1 MRWLLTGCLLG
12 GFGALLKYWQSP
24 FAIWASLT
32 GVAVLAVGFLNW
44 LNAYGSGA
52 GRARSHG
59 GDGWSSAGSDY
70 DCSGSGDGCGGDGGG
85 GGGD

>member
-1 MRWLLTGCLLG
+1 MRWLITGCLLG
-12 GFGALLKYWQSP
+12 GLGALLKHWQWPS
-24 FAIWASLT
+24 AIWVSLA

-52 GRARSHG
+52 GQARSHG
-59 GDGWSSAGSDY
+59 GDAGSSVGSDY

-85 GGGD
+85 GGD